1 MVRKDPANNRGPAP
15 NRGRT
20 AEVVKPKDVKTLFEL
35 RPEREYERLWNHVLV
50 GTETCINM
58 INNYVDMGMPGI
70 QLEKL
75 KSFRDRLDSF
85 IKTYETKK

>member
-15 NRGRT
+15 NKGRT
-20 AEVVKPKDVKTLFEL
+20 ADVKPQGAKTLFEL

-58 INNYVDMGMPGI
+58 INNYVDMNMPGI
-70 QLEKL
+70 KLEKL

-85 IKTYETKK
+85 IKTYETPK